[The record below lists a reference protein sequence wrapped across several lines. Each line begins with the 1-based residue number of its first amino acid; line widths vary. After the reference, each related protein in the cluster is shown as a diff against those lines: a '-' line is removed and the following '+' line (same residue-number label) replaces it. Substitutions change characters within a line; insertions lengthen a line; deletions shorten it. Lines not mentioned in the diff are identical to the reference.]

1 MPTGARGR
9 TTRAGTEATA
19 AEAGVAAAEGAGP
32 AGTGP
37 AGTGPAGTG
46 PAGTGP
52 AGTGA
57 AKPAGDDGYPF
68 DSVSAYPAAEISAAW
83 QRERPGVPV
92 SSIEIVTPIW
102 RLAKLLADDRRRV
115 LRACGVDPATL
126 DLLSVLRR
134 AGPPYRLTT
143 REIAERALVTAGAV
157 SQRVARAERE
167 RLVHRT
173 AAGDG
178 TRSVFVTL
186 APAGHAL
193 VESAV
198 DQVLGRETQLVRS
211 LDPGQRAELAA
222 LLDRLLRD
230 VAEQV
235 SGG

>member
-9 TTRAGTEATA
+9 SARAG
-19 AEAGVAAAEGAGP
+19 P
-32 AGTGP
+32 D
-37 AGTGPAGTG
+37 
-46 PAGTGP
+46 
-52 AGTGA
+52 GTGA
-57 AKPAGDDGYPF
+57 ARPAGGDGYPL

-92 SSIEIVTPIW
+92 ASIEIVTPIW

-115 LRACGVDPATL
+115 LQTCGVDPATL

-167 RLVHRT
+167 RLVRRT

-186 APAGHAL
+186 TPAGHAL
-193 VESAV
+193 VERAV
-198 DQVLGRETQLVRS
+198 DQVLGREAQLVRS
-211 LDPGQRAELAA
+211 LDPGQHAELAA